1 MRVVLVTLY
10 IICTV
15 AAATVTFSQVTAAPG
30 PDAFWQE
37 YDHLSVDSL
46 CTPYIPWVHLI
57 WQVTHQ
63 SSQLLT
69 RTQGLTIENQQITV
83 IGVGE

>member
-10 IICTV
+10 FLCTV
-15 AAATVTFSQVTAAPG
+15 VAATVTVSQVTAAPG

-46 CTPYIPWVHLI
+46 CTTHTPSI
-57 WQVTHQ
+57 WQSHSPILTASDSDSGTHH
-63 SSQLLT
+63 
-69 RTQGLTIENQQITV
+69 
-83 IGVGE
+83 

>member
-10 IICTV
+10 FLCTV
-15 AAATVTFSQVTAAPG
+15 VAATVTVSQVTAAPG

-46 CTPYIPWVHLI
+46 CTPHIPWVHPI
-57 WQVTHQ
+57 WQSHSPILTAPDSDPGTHD
-63 SSQLLT
+63 
-69 RTQGLTIENQQITV
+69 
-83 IGVGE
+83 